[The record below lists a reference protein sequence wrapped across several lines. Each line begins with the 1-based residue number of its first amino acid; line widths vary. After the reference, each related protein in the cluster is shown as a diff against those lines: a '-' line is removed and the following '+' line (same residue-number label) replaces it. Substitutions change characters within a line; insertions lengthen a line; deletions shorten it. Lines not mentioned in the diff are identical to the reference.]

1 MATETTEPVRLPP
14 GPRGPKAI
22 QGIGMLVAQHG
33 TVAALARRYGD
44 SFTINLP
51 LFGRTVMI
59 SDPALVKDLFN
70 TSRHLLGRPK
80 FNLGDI
86 IGPGSM
92 FNLEGDELLERRK
105 LLLPPFHGNRV
116 QSYEH
121 VIEEEVM
128 REIASWPEGREF
140 ATLPAMM
147 RITLNAI
154 LRAVFG
160 AEGPALEELRTLM
173 PPAVELGSRIAFLPA
188 LARRDLGRWSPG
200 GRFLELRRRID
211 AVVYSLMAEARADP
225 AFEERTDVLALL
237 LQARYENGEPLPD
250 PYIVDELLTLLDAGH
265 ETTSAALAWTVERLR
280 RHPQVLSRLT
290 EEVDAGGSEFRRA
303 TIWEVQ
309 RTRPVLT
316 LTLRRTQTRIRLGEW
331 VIPEDITVMTSIQL
345 AQEAEERFPDPA
357 SFNPDRFL
365 DATPNPFA
373 WIAFGGGMNR
383 CIGAA
388 FATMEMDVA
397 LRTLLREFRFVPTD
411 APGER
416 RHNRGVAIAP
426 GRGGRA
432 AVYRRTPQKRADGAS
447 VAVSDHDSSRVEN
460 R

>member
-1 MATETTEPVRLPP
+1 MATATTEPVRLPP

-290 EEVDAGGSEFRRA
+290 EEVDSGGSEFRRA

-357 SFNPDRFL
+357 AFNPDRFL

-397 LRTLLREFRFVPTD
+397 LRTLLREFRFAPTD

-432 AVYRRTPQKRADGAS
+432 VVYRRTAPTPSDGAS
-447 VAVSDHDSSRVEN
+447 ASVADHDSSRVEN

>member
-1 MATETTEPVRLPP
+1 MATATTEPVRLPP

-128 REIASWPEGREF
+128 REIADWPEGREF

-265 ETTSAALAWTVERLR
+265 ETTSAALAWTIERLR

-303 TIWEVQ
+303 AIWEVQ

-331 VIPEDITVMTSIQL
+331 VIPEDVTVMTSIQL

-357 SFNPDRFL
+357 AFNPDRFL

-397 LRTLLREFRFVPTD
+397 LRTLLREFRFAPTD

-432 AVYRRTPQKRADGAS
+432 VVYRRAPHTRSDAAS
-447 VAVSDHDSSRVEN
+447 ASAVDHDSSRVEN

>member
-1 MATETTEPVRLPP
+1 MATATTEPVRLPP
-14 GPRGPKAI
+14 GPRGPKAV
-22 QGIGMLVAQHG
+22 QGIALVIAQHG
-33 TVAALARRYGD
+33 TVAALARRYGNA
-44 SFTINLP
+44 FTINLP

-59 SDPALVKDLFN
+59 SGPALVKDLFN

-116 QSYEH
+116 RSYEDL
-121 VIEEEVM
+121 IEEEVM

-140 ATLPAMM
+140 ETLPPMM

-160 AEGPALEELRTLM
+160 AAGPALEELRNLM
-173 PPAVELGSRIAFLPA
+173 PPAVALGSRIAFLPPI
-188 LARRDLGRWSPG
+188 ARRDLGRWSPG
-200 GRFLELRRRID
+200 GRFQQYRGRIN
-211 AVVYSLMAEARADP
+211 AVVDSLIADARADP
-225 AFEERTDVLALL
+225 AFEERSDVLALL
-237 LQARYENGEPLPD
+237 LQARDQNGEPIPD
-250 PYIVDELLTLLDAGH
+250 PYIADELLTLLDAGH
-265 ETTSAALAWTVERLR
+265 ETTSTTLAWAVERLR
-280 RHPQVLSRLT
+280 RHPQLLSRLT
-290 EEVDAGGSEFRRA
+290 EEVDAGGSELRQA

-316 LTLRRTQTRIRLGEW
+316 LTLRRTQTRIQLGEW
-331 VIPEDITVMTSIQL
+331 VIPEDTTVMTSIQL
-345 AQEAEERFPDPA
+345 AHESEESFPDAA
-357 SFNPDRFL
+357 SFNPDRFVG
-365 DATPNPFA
+365 APPNPFA
-373 WIAFGGGMNR
+373 WIAFGGGMHR

-388 FATMEMDVA
+388 FANMEMDVA
-397 LRTLLREFRFVPTD
+397 LRTLLREFRFAPTD

-432 AVYRRTPQKRADGAS
+432 VVYRRTAHKSSDGVSVS
-447 VAVSDHDSSRVEN
+447 VADHHNSRLGN